1 MGKASVNPISG
12 CHLTSSTE
20 SNKVK
25 LFSPVERVSTCGDRI
40 MTAETGVGH
49 RVSRRL
55 CKFLMQENLGLLGFS
70 FANRGAEMS
79 AKVFF
84 TSVARMVCYKG
95 QQMFSS
101 LGT

>member
-1 MGKASVNPISG
+1 MGQASVNPISG
-12 CHLTSSTE
+12 CHLTSSAE

-25 LFSPVERVSTCGDRI
+25 LLSPAERVSTCGNQGND
-40 MTAETGVGH
+40 
-49 RVSRRL
+49 SRSWSRAPCVRS
-55 CKFLMQENLGLLGFS
+55 CKFQIQENLFLLGFS

-84 TSVARMVCYKG
+84 TSIAGMVCYKG

-101 LGT
+101 FVTG